1 VDLLPDWKDLIQ
13 RLNESGADY
22 MLVGAFAVAYY
33 GSPRYTGDIDFW
45 IRPTAENIQRV
56 VAVLNDFGFK
66 FLDLQIDDFM
76 PPQLGVHLGH
86 PPGRVDIMSMVSGV
100 DFDEAWPHR
109 VTATIDGITLPM
121 IGRKELIKNKRAS
134 GRPKDDLDAMNLEAG
149 I

>member
-1 VDLLPDWKDLIQ
+1 MDLLPDWKDLIQ

-109 VTATIDGITLPM
+109 ITATIDGITLPM

-149 I
+149 L

>member
-109 VTATIDGITLPM
+109 ITATIDGITLPM

-149 I
+149 L